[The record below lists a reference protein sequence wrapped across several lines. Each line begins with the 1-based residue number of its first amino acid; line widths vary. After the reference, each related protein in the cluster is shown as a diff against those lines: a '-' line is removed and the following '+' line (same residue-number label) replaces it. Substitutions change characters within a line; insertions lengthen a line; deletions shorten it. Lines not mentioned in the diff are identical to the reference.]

1 MMTVMRRL
9 GEMVRRPDEIYPSMK
24 WTMMVRAV
32 QKQLPP
38 QPHWAFCYS
47 MLLQATRNL
56 GFSILQL
63 PLQLRKPMMI
73 FYLVLRALDTI
84 EDDMSLSS
92 EVKIP
97 ILIAFHEHIYDHDW
111 QFSCGSPKYKVL
123 MDNFYNVRTAF
134 LELETSHREVIKDV
148 TKRMGAGMA
157 KFISKEVE
165 TMDDLH
171 EYAHYSAG
179 VYPGISRIFR
189 TSKLEDSSCHSADQE
204 HLYNSMAL
212 LVQKSDVIRDYLED
226 VHEAPEPRRFW
237 PRCIWGKYV
246 NKLEDFKHEENSAK
260 AVQCLN
266 EMVMY
271 TLTDVEDSLKNLS
284 SLKDPVEFRF
294 YALHHVAATGMLAL
308 CYNNIDVFRSASNLK
323 LRPGLA
329 AKLFDRI
336 WTISDLCRAI
346 LEFSSL
352 MKSKVEKH
360 DPNSVE
366 TLVRIEAI
374 EHICK
379 TGSQQEC

>member
-84 EDDMSLSS
+84 G
-92 EVKIP
+92 
-97 ILIAFHEHIYDHDW
+97 
-111 QFSCGSPKYKVL
+111 GSPKYKVL